1 MSCDVKGVF
10 VNRSTHKHTA
20 LAACIDFQATLY
32 RLQFAITIKRRSY
45 LSRLFQLILSCR
57 LLPSVFIVK
66 KDKTKIYSNT
76 ESKTSKT
83 LLQELSPS
91 CYAMCTS
98 VSPDQCAIE
107 MSRGEIRERTEILE
121 ELKLIISEDK
131 DWKRNGELH
140 CV

>member
-1 MSCDVKGVF
+1 MK
-10 VNRSTHKHTA
+10 
-20 LAACIDFQATLY
+20 Q
-32 RLQFAITIKRRSY
+32 
-45 LSRLFQLILSCR
+45 
-57 LLPSVFIVK
+57 
-66 KDKTKIYSNT
+66 DKTKIYSNT

-83 LLQELSPS
+83 LLQELSSS
-91 CYAMCTS
+91 CCAMCTS

-131 DWKRNGELH
+131 DWKKNGELH